1 MLKTVALESET
12 GPQIPPQ
19 CGQVVL
25 ACAQTTM
32 RGVANIWAAAQHKLF
47 LQQFKLKLLT
57 YFQPTSAFSL
67 LLELKVT
74 QKVKERLSYSTMSIF
89 SN

>member
-1 MLKTVALESET
+1 MLKTVALETET

-25 ACAQTTM
+25 ACAQTT
-32 RGVANIWAAAQHKLF
+32 RGVANVWAAAQHKLF
-47 LQQFKLKLLT
+47 PQQFKLKLLT